1 MALTE
6 SFIKGIT
13 ADLNEWAST
22 YPDKELADNVADA
35 IVENVKKQSSKINF
49 LDNVY
54 EAIDTTS
61 PRAVGTFNKA
71 DVNAAL
77 TAAKAV
83 ACTAA
88 PKHWD

>member
-22 YPDKELADNVADA
+22 YPDKELADNVVDA
-35 IVENVKKQSSKINF
+35 IVENLKGKASKINF

-54 EAIDTTS
+54 DAIDSTD
-61 PRAVGTFNKA
+61 PRAVEVFSK
-71 DVNAAL
+71 VNVETAL

-83 ACTAA
+83 ACASA
-88 PKHWD
+88 PKYWD

>member
-1 MALTE
+1 MSLPET
-6 SFIKGIT
+6 FITGIKT
-13 ADLNEWAST
+13 DLNEWAST

-61 PRAVGTFNKA
+61 PRAVGSFNKT
-71 DVNAAL
+71 DVETAL

-88 PKHWD
+88 PKYWD